1 MVKFLSAQ
9 PPRTK
14 IEPELQIYLS
24 NIYKEIQNLYLS
36 LPKSEIVT
44 VNLQAS
50 GTLIVVDNPIGAVL
64 LNGNGQPLT
73 VSMMSG
79 SIVLTGV
86 SLASA
91 NILVYR
97 R

>member
-1 MVKFLSAQ
+1 VKFLSAQ
-9 PPRTK
+9 PPRTN
-14 IEPELQIYLS
+14 IEPELQTYLS

-73 VSMMSG
+73 VSMTSG

-86 SLASA
+86 SMASA

>member
-1 MVKFLSAQ
+1 MKFLSAQ
-9 PPRTK
+9 PPRTN
-14 IEPELQIYLS
+14 IEPELQTYLS

-44 VNLQAS
+44 VNIQAS

-73 VSMMSG
+73 VSMTSG

-86 SLASA
+86 SMASA